1 MKINDNLKTALNT
14 VVEKPTTSESNP
26 TSTIGPSSN
35 SVNPPAAD
43 ITTLSS
49 QLQALQAT
57 IANSPVFDSKK
68 VDMIRSEIESG
79 QFSVDSGKVAD
90 GMVQD
95 AIAFLKSK

>member
-1 MKINDNLKTALNT
+1 MKINDNMKTVLNT
-14 VVEKPTTSESNP
+14 VVEKPAASESNP

-35 SVNPPAAD
+35 SVKPPASD

-57 IANSPVFDSKK
+57 IASSPVFDSKK

-79 QFSVDSGKVAD
+79 QFSVDTDKVAD
-90 GMVQD
+90 GMVRD
-95 AIAFLKSK
+95 AISFLKSK

>member
-1 MKINDNLKTALNT
+1 MKINENLKTALNT
-14 VVEKPTTSESNP
+14 VVEKPAASESKP
-26 TSTIGPSSN
+26 SSIIGPSSN
-35 SVNPPAAD
+35 SVKPPAAD

-68 VDMIRSEIESG
+68 VDIIRSEIESG

-90 GMVQD
+90 GMIND
-95 AIAFLKSK
+95 AVAFLKK

>member
-1 MKINDNLKTALNT
+1 MKINENLKTALNT
-14 VVEKPTTSESNP
+14 VVEKPAASESKP
-26 TSTIGPSSN
+26 SSIIGPSSN
-35 SVNPPAAD
+35 SVKPPAAD
-43 ITTLSS
+43 VTTLSS

-90 GMVQD
+90 GMIND
-95 AIAFLKSK
+95 AVAFLKK

>member
-1 MKINDNLKTALNT
+1 MKINENLKTALNT
-14 VVEKPTTSESNP
+14 VVEKPAASESKL
-26 TSTIGPSSN
+26 TSIIGPSSN
-35 SVNPPAAD
+35 SVKPPAAD

-57 IANSPVFDSKK
+57 IASSPVFDSKK

-90 GMVQD
+90 GMIQD
-95 AIAFLKSK
+95 AVAMLKK

>member
-1 MKINDNLKTALNT
+1 MKINDTLKTALNT
-14 VVEKPTTSESNP
+14 VVEKPTTESNP
-26 TSTIGPSSN
+26 TSTIVPSSGA
-35 SVNPPAAD
+35 VPPSAE

-57 IANSPVFDSKK
+57 IANSPVFDAKK
-68 VDMIRSEIESG
+68 VDLIRSEIESG

>member
-1 MKINDNLKTALNT
+1 MKINDNLKTGLNT
-14 VVEKPTTSESNP
+14 VVEKPATSESNA

-35 SVNPPAAD
+35 SVKPPAAD

-90 GMVQD
+90 GMIQD
-95 AIAFLKSK
+95 AVAMLKK

>member
-1 MKINDNLKTALNT
+1 MKINENLKTALNT
-14 VVEKPTTSESNP
+14 VVEKPAASENKPS
-26 TSTIGPSSN
+26 SIIGPSSN
-35 SVNPPAAD
+35 SVKPPAAD
-43 ITTLSS
+43 VTTLSS

-90 GMVQD
+90 GMIND
-95 AIAFLKSK
+95 AVAFLKK